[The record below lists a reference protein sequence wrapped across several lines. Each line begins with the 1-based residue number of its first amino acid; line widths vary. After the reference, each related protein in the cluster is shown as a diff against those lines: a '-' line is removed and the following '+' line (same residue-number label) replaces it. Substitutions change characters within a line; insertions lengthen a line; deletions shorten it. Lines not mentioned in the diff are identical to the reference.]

1 MYILICIA
9 IAPRRVPKSERPPL
23 RPPSAYLLFF
33 SKLVKNHKGDIKT
46 LTDTHDLSKQAAA
59 TWNNMILAEQQV
71 IYITMF
77 VTCGAKIAPH
87 SLTTTR
93 LRS

>member
-1 MYILICIA
+1 MLICVA

-23 RPPSAYLLFF
+23 RPPGAYLLFF
-33 SKLVKNHKGDIKT
+33 SKLVKDNKGDVKT
-46 LTDTHDLSKQAAA
+46 ITESQELSKQGAA
-59 TWNNMILAEQQV
+59 TWHNMTIAEKQV

-77 VTCGAKIAPH
+77 VTCHAKIAPY

-93 LRS
+93 SRS